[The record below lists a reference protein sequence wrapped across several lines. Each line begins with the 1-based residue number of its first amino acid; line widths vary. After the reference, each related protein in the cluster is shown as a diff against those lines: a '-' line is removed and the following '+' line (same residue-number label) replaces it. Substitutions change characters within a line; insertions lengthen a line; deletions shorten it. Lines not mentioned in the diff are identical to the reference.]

1 MSTGSFVKSC
11 LTTKECLPP
20 IFKSLKEWNKWKES
34 MYKRKVSYVTC
45 RHILATDKGSVGVYL
60 AMVAQMVKNLP
71 AMWETQIHSLG

>member
-1 MSTGSFVKSC
+1 
-11 LTTKECLPP
+11 
-20 IFKSLKEWNKWKES
+20 